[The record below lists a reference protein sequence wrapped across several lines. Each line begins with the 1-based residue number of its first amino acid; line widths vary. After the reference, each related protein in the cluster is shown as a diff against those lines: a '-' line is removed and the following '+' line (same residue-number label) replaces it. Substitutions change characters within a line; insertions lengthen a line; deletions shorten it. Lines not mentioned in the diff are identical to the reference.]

1 MAYDT
6 LYLSTVPIEEPCLQV
21 GKADY
26 SQMRLE
32 AMAYAEGLRKFFGL
46 DNLNETQHLD
56 LAIIIRQENHD
67 FGSYPSVQVR
77 YDEDDEAS
85 VEKAFHIEANE
96 PSTWEEL
103 GIEPPSPELNHLR
116 S

>member
-21 GKADY
+21 GRADY
-26 SQMRLE
+26 SQMRAE
-32 AMAYAEGLRKFFGL
+32 ASAYRQALSKHFGL
-46 DNLNETQHLD
+46 EEGFLD
-56 LAIIIRQENHD
+56 LCIIVRQENHD
-67 FGSYPSVQVR
+67 FGAYPTVQVR
-77 YDEDDEAS
+77 YNENDPES
-85 VEKAFHIEANE
+85 VKMAFHIEANE

-103 GIEPPSPELNHLR
+103 GVEPPTPELNHLR